1 MNNIKKY
8 QFIIIF
14 LFSITIKAQ
23 SLAVLDIA
31 PINFNTDSSLKISN
45 YIRNIIS
52 SSMNI
57 SIMDINEISTILN
70 QDNINNRWCAD
81 DWCAKEIGSLIK
93 KDRVFI
99 SSISKKGNELDLY
112 GMIYDVKNDTIINE
126 YKYLFYEENNYLLT
140 EIEIMVYMLLE
151 KELKIDLII
160 QHEYIH
166 KRSQAL
172 LGITEK
178 KYKKNALIRSI
189 VYPGLGHKYLKKKLL
204 SNIIITTQSLL
215 ISNTIN
221 NYFKYVKSSNEYK
234 DLKNSYNKSDNV
246 DEIEILRNQINQK
259 HNSLKSFINRRK
271 TFTNIFLSFWVLNII
286 HARMVSPSTT
296 EILDEIA
303 NTYSTYPEI
312 EKIYEKKID

>member
-1 MNNIKKY
+1 MLK
-8 QFIIIF
+8 
-14 LFSITIKAQ
+14 SQ

-31 PINFNTDSSLKISN
+31 PINFNKDYSLKISN

-52 SSMNI
+52 STMNI
-57 SIMDINEISTILN
+57 SITNINEISTILN

-81 DWCAKEIGSLIK
+81 DWCAKEIGKLIK
-93 KDRVFI
+93 RDRVFI
-99 SSISKKGNELDLY
+99 SSISKKGNELNLY
-112 GMIYDVKNDTIINE
+112 GMIYDVKNDTIVKE

-140 EIEIMVYMLLE
+140 EIEIMTYMLLE
-151 KELKIDLII
+151 KELKPDLII

-178 KYKKNALIRSI
+178 NHRKNAMIKSI
-189 VYPGLGHKYLKKKLL
+189 VYPGLGHRYLKKKLL

-221 NYFKYVKSSNEYK
+221 NYFKYVKSSNDYK
-234 DLKNSYNKSDNV
+234 NLKNTYNNSDNV
-246 DEIEILRNQINQK
+246 EEIEILRNQINQE
-259 HNSLKSFINRRK
+259 HNSLKSYIYRRK
-271 TFTNIFLSFWVLNII
+271 TFTNIFLSFWMLNII
-286 HARMVSPSTT
+286 HARVISPSTT

-303 NTYSTYPEI
+303 NIYSTYPEI